1 MGTPLDPNSFRN
13 NELPNKS
20 INYTYYNY
28 SGVSLSEIGY
38 FCFGGV
44 GLFLIASISMFISEL
59 ETGVG
64 VIQSLGLVLPIWFMV
79 FMMIV
84 VGVGLFIAEK
94 NKKGRINRLK
104 EIGICVNAQIINIE
118 PPEKRHVA
126 RSSFVPMYILVCSYV
141 NQYGHR
147 IDYRVP
153 TKNVNPQKFLGRV
166 VAVYINPQ
174 NFLDYMVDL
183 DNFVM

>member
-44 GLFLIASISMFISEL
+44 GLFLIASISMFVSEL

-84 VGVGLFIAEK
+84 VGVGLFIYCR
-94 NKKGRINRLK
+94 KK
-104 EIGICVNAQIINIE
+104 
-118 PPEKRHVA
+118 
-126 RSSFVPMYILVCSYV
+126 
-141 NQYGHR
+141 
-147 IDYRVP
+147 
-153 TKNVNPQKFLGRV
+153 
-166 VAVYINPQ
+166 
-174 NFLDYMVDL
+174 
-183 DNFVM
+183 